1 MPSSFWTSNGEWKKA
16 LEHIILFLCI
26 KPKNTTAEVEIKVL
40 SVTFYKGSTK
50 NALVLFMATVLLGV
64 TDL

>member
-26 KPKNTTAEVEIKVL
+26 KPKNTTAEVEIRVL

-50 NALVLFMATVLLGV
+50 NALILFMATVLLGV